1 MEENVK
7 ELLFKQAIVSVKIKD
22 PTPTRNFVWYP
33 NKWFLGIF
41 LEKKEGFYEWYSSTP
56 TTEEEILKIGYYII
70 KDKLVYLKPR
80 LIINRVD
87 GKSSEHFF
95 DSLEEIHKFISQEGL
110 DKLDHIKL
118 DKLDHIKIY

>member
-1 MEENVK
+1 MEKKVK
-7 ELLFKQAIVSVKIKD
+7 ELLFKQAIVSVQIKD
-22 PTPTRNFVWYP
+22 STPTRSFVWYP

-41 LEKKEGFYEWYSSTP
+41 LDVKEGFYEWYSNTP
-56 TTEEEILKIGYYII
+56 TSEEDILSLGKYII

-80 LIINRVD
+80 LIINKVD

-110 DKLDHIKL
+110 DKIDHIKV
-118 DKLDHIKIY
+118 Y